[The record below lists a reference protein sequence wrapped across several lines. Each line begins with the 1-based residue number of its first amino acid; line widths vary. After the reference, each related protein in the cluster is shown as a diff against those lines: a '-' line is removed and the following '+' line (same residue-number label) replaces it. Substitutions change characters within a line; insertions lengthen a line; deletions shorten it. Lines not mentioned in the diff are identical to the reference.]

1 MSGGL
6 KSLKKRRRIQV
17 ISMAGVS
24 IALVLV
30 LLWFLPDDSF
40 QFFRSPSEVAE
51 APPPPNE
58 RFRIGGL
65 VQEGSLVRGQGEQVS
80 FSVTDGGAVVAVVYT
95 GILPDLFEEGQ
106 GMVAQGNYING
117 RFEAVEILAKHDET
131 YMPSE
136 VIDALKEQGTYVD
149 PDGAVVTN

>member
-6 KSLKKRRRIQV
+6 KSLKKRRRVQV

-40 QFFRSPSEVAE
+40 QFFRSPSEVTE

-65 VQEGSLVRGQGEQVS
+65 VTEGSLVRGQGEQIS
-80 FSVTDGGAVVAVVYT
+80 FSVTDGGAVVSVVYT

-136 VIDALKEQGTYVD
+136 VIDALKEQGTYVA
-149 PDGAVVTN
+149 PDGTVVTN

>member
-1 MSGGL
+1 MSGF

-17 ISMAGVS
+17 ISIAGVCM
-24 IALVLV
+24 ALVLV
-30 LLWFLPDDSF
+30 ILATLPDDSF

-51 APPPPNE
+51 APPTPNE

-65 VQEGSLVRGQGEQVS
+65 VEEGSIVRGQGEQVS
-80 FSVTDGGAVVAVVYT
+80 FAVTDGGASVNVVYT

-117 RFEAVEILAKHDET
+117 RFEAIEILAKHDET
-131 YMPSE
+131 YMPTE
-136 VIDALKEQGTYVD
+136 VIDALKEQGVYEA
-149 PDGAVVTN
+149 PDDATVTN

>member
-1 MSGGL
+1 MKGGF
-6 KSLKKRRRIQV
+6 KSLKKRRRVQV
-17 ISMAGVS
+17 LGMAGVS

-65 VQEGSLVRGQGEQVS
+65 VAEDSIVRGQGEQVS
-80 FSVTDGGAVVAVVYT
+80 FAVTDGGATIQVVYT
-95 GILPDLFEEGQ
+95 GILPDLFNEGE

-136 VIDALKEQGTYVD
+136 VIDALKDQGLYVD

>member
-1 MSGGL
+1 MTGGF
-6 KSLKKRRRIQV
+6 KSLKKRRRVQV
-17 ISMAGVS
+17 LSLAGVS
-24 IALVLV
+24 LALVLV

-40 QFFRSPSEVAE
+40 QFFRSPTEVTE

-65 VQEGSLVRGQGEQVS
+65 VEEGTLVRGQGEEIS
-80 FSVTDGGAVVAVVYT
+80 FSVTDGGASVQVVYT

-131 YMPSE
+131 YMPAE
-136 VIDALKEQGTYVD
+136 VVDALKEQGVYVA
-149 PDGAVVTN
+149 PDDEVVTN

>member
-1 MSGGL
+1 MTGGL
-6 KSLKKRRRIQV
+6 KSLKKRRRVQV
-17 ISMAGVS
+17 ISIAGVS

-65 VQEGSLVRGQGEQVS
+65 VAEGSLVRGQGEQVS
-80 FSVTDGGAVVAVVYT
+80 FAVTDGGAVVPVVYT
-95 GILPDLFEEGQ
+95 GILPDLFAEGE
-106 GMVAQGNYING
+106 GMVAQGNFVNG

-149 PDGAVVTN
+149 PNGAVATN

>member
-1 MSGGL
+1 MTRGF
-6 KSLKKRRRIQV
+6 KSLKKRRRVQV
-17 ISMAGVS
+17 LSMAGVS
-24 IALVLV
+24 LALVLA

-65 VQEGSLVRGQGEQVS
+65 VAENSIVRGQGEQVS
-80 FSVTDGGAVVAVVYT
+80 FSVTDGGATVPVVYT

-106 GMVAQGNYING
+106 GMVAQGHYING

-136 VIDALKEQGTYVD
+136 VIDALKAQGTYVE
-149 PDGAVVTN
+149 PDGTVVTN

>member
-1 MSGGL
+1 MRGGL
-6 KSLKKRRRIQV
+6 KSLKKRRRVQV
-17 ISMAGVS
+17 ISIAGVC
-24 IALVLV
+24 IAMVLAM
-30 LLWFLPDDSF
+30 LWFLPDDSF

-51 APPPPNE
+51 APPPPTE

-65 VQEGSLVRGQGEQVS
+65 VEDGSLLRGQGKQIS
-80 FSVTDGGAVVAVVYT
+80 FSVTDGGASVPVVYS

-106 GMVAQGNYING
+106 GMVAQGHYING

-136 VIDALKEQGTYVD
+136 VIDALKEQGIYVA
-149 PDGAVVTN
+149 PDGATVTN

>member
-6 KSLKKRRRIQV
+6 KNLKKRRRIQV
-17 ISMAGVS
+17 ISMAGAS
-24 IALVLV
+24 LALVLM

-65 VQEGSLVRGQGEQVS
+65 VAEGSLVRGQGEQIS
-80 FSVTDGGAVVAVVYT
+80 FAVTDGGAVVPVVYT

-136 VIDALKEQGTYVD
+136 VIDALKAQGTYVD
-149 PDGAVVTN
+149 PDGAIVTN

>member
-1 MSGGL
+1 MTRGL

-17 ISMAGVS
+17 ISMAGAS
-24 IALVLV
+24 IAMVLV

-65 VQEGSLVRGQGEQVS
+65 VAEGSIVRGQGEQVS
-80 FSVTDGGAVVAVVYT
+80 FSVTDGGAVVPVVYT

-136 VIDALKEQGTYVD
+136 VIDALKDQGLYVD
-149 PDGAVVTN
+149 PDGAIVTN

>member
-1 MSGGL
+1 MTGGL

-17 ISMAGVS
+17 ISMAGAS
-24 IALVLV
+24 IAMVLV

-65 VQEGSLVRGQGEQVS
+65 VAEGSIVRGQGEQVS
-80 FSVTDGGAVVAVVYT
+80 FSVTDGGAVVPVVYT

-136 VIDALKEQGTYVD
+136 VIDALKDQGLYVD
-149 PDGAVVTN
+149 PDGAIVTN

>member
-1 MSGGL
+1 M

-17 ISMAGVS
+17 MSLAGISM
-24 IALVLV
+24 ALVLV

-40 QFFRSPSEVAE
+40 QFFRSPSEVSE
-51 APPPPNE
+51 APPSPAE

-65 VQEGSLVRGQGEQVS
+65 VEAGSLVRGQGEQIS
-80 FSVTDGGAVVAVVYT
+80 FLVTDGGASVPVVYT

-131 YMPSE
+131 YMPTE
-136 VIDALKEQGTYVD
+136 VVDALKEQGVYKPT
-149 PDGAVVTN
+149 DGATVTN

>member
-1 MSGGL
+1 MTRGF
-6 KSLKKRRRIQV
+6 KSLKKRRRVQV
-17 ISMAGVS
+17 LSMAGVS
-24 IALVLV
+24 LALVLA

-65 VQEGSLVRGQGEQVS
+65 VAENSIVRGQGEQDS
-80 FSVTDGGAVVAVVYT
+80 FSVTDGGAVVPVVYT

-136 VIDALKEQGTYVD
+136 VIDALKAQGTYVD

>member
-1 MSGGL
+1 MNGGL

-17 ISMAGVS
+17 IWMAGVS
-24 IALVLV
+24 LSLVLV

-40 QFFRSPSEVAE
+40 QFFRSPSEVSE
-51 APPPPNE
+51 APPPPTE

-65 VQEGSLVRGQGEQVS
+65 VEAGSLVRGQGEAIS
-80 FSVTDGGAVVAVVYT
+80 FLVTDGGASVPVVYT

-131 YMPSE
+131 YMPAE
-136 VIDALKEQGTYVD
+136 VVDALKEQGVYK
-149 PDGAVVTN
+149 PADGATVTN

>member
-1 MSGGL
+1 MNGGL
-6 KSLKKRRRIQV
+6 KSLKKRRRVQV
-17 ISMAGVS
+17 LSMAGMS
-24 IALVLV
+24 LALVLA

-40 QFFRSPSEVAE
+40 QFFRSPSEVAQE
-51 APPPPNE
+51 PPPPNE

-65 VQEGSLVRGQGEQVS
+65 VAENSIVRGQGEQIS
-80 FSVTDGGAVVAVVYT
+80 FSVTDGGAVVPVVFT

-117 RFEAVEILAKHDET
+117 RFEAVEILAKHDES

-136 VIDALKEQGTYVD
+136 VIDALKAQGTYVD
-149 PDGAVVTN
+149 PDGTIVTN

>member
-1 MSGGL
+1 MSGL
-6 KSLKKRRRIQV
+6 KNLKKRRRVQV
-17 ISMAGVS
+17 ISIAGIC
-24 IALVLV
+24 IAIVLV
-30 LLWFLPDDSF
+30 ILALLPDDSF

-51 APPPPNE
+51 APPLPTE

-65 VQEGSLVRGQGEQVS
+65 VEQGSLVRGQGEQIS
-80 FSVTDGGAVVAVVYT
+80 FAVTDGGASVPVVYT

-136 VIDALKEQGTYVD
+136 VIDALKEQGTYVA

>member
-1 MSGGL
+1 MTRGF
-6 KSLKKRRRIQV
+6 KSLKKRRRVQV
-17 ISMAGVS
+17 LSMAGVS
-24 IALVLV
+24 LALVLA

-65 VQEGSLVRGQGEQVS
+65 VAENSIVRGQGEQVS
-80 FSVTDGGAVVAVVYT
+80 FSVTDGGAVVPVVYT

-136 VIDALKEQGTYVD
+136 VIDALKAQGTYVD
-149 PDGAVVTN
+149 PDVAVVTN

>member
-1 MSGGL
+1 MNGGL

-17 ISMAGVS
+17 IWMAGVS
-24 IALVLV
+24 LSLVLV

-51 APPPPNE
+51 APPPPTE

-65 VQEGSLVRGQGEQVS
+65 VEAGSLVRGQGEAIS
-80 FSVTDGGAVVAVVYT
+80 FLVTDGGASVPVVYT

-131 YMPSE
+131 YMPAE
-136 VIDALKEQGTYVD
+136 VVDALKEQGVYK
-149 PDGAVVTN
+149 PADGATVTN